1 MTLADTPTSQRKSL
15 PSFVRR
21 LAITLVVALVATA
34 AICVC
39 PVSYTHLT
47 LPTILLV

>member
-1 MTLADTPTSQRKSL
+1 MMLADTPTSQRKPL

-39 PVSYTHLT
+39 RLTH
-47 LPTILLV
+47 